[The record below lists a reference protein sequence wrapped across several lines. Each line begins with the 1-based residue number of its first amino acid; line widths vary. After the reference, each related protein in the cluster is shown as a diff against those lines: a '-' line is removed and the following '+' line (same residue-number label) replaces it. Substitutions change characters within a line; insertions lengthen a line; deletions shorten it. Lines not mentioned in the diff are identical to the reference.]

1 MSFYIFF
8 CPKNFLCFLYNAS
21 TGNKGDIMYFHVN
34 VEGDIWNLAIFVFGF
49 TSSILYAACKDQQ
62 NSNSVRLTVYIL
74 PTNIPQ

>member
-1 MSFYIFF
+1 
-8 CPKNFLCFLYNAS
+8 
-21 TGNKGDIMYFHVN
+21 MYFHVN

-74 PTNIPQ
+74 PTNTLAQ